1 MPRHAIG
8 DRPLTD
14 AERAARYRK
23 AKAERAAQQDQLG
36 AEALAFLLSLE
47 DQDAYSMPWE
57 KKKRLR
63 DLQFRARMKAF
74 NETH

>member
-1 MPRHAIG
+1 MPRHALG

-57 KKKRLR
+57 KKKLLR
-63 DLQFRARMKAF
+63 NLQFRGRMKRF
-74 NETH
+74 EDNH